1 MLDGSFWR
9 YYAGVKLRVNAR
21 IAGNPAQSQP
31 IPYTCTEEE
40 VNPVAKVFVPTMLQ
54 PATGG
59 VKEVEV
65 EARNVRQVIER
76 LDEMFPGVGERLV
89 EDGDIRANLAVAVN
103 GEVARMGLLERVGED
118 AEIHFVPAIGG
129 G

>member
-21 IAGNPAQSQP
+21 IAGNPAYQ
-31 IPYTCTEEE
+31 E

-54 PATGG
+54 SATGG

-76 LDEMFPGVGERLV
+76 LDEMFPGVGARLV